1 MAADGG
7 VFAFGDAGLYGS
19 VGRAASQCAGS
30 SASRPR
36 LTDTA
41 TGWSAAD
48 GGVFAYGEAVFSGS
62 LANTRINAPITSIA
76 ATSDGRG
83 YWLAGA
89 DGGVYAFGTA
99 GFAGSLG
106 ASGSPNAVVGIA
118 ATPSGYAVIDRT
130 GLVTVFSTNGSE
142 APRNTLYPGERLNPG
157 EALTSPNGRYTL
169 VMQSDGNLVEFDADI
184 PVWASNTR
192 IPGSDFEA
200 QAVGNFV
207 VYAPGHIAVWA
218 SGTSHPD
225 IVMILQDDRN
235 IVIYTPGNVAVWT
248 SNTAI

>member
-1 MAADGG
+1 MRLIVGIAATPDGHG
-7 VFAFGDAGLYGS
+7 YWL
-19 VGRAASQCAGS
+19 VG
-30 SASRPR
+30 
-36 LTDTA
+36 
-41 TGWSAAD
+41 AD

-130 GLVTVFSTNGSE
+130 GLVTVFNTNGLE

-200 QAVGNFV
+200 QADGNFV
-207 VYAPGHIAVWA
+207 VDAPGDIAVWA